1 MQLDVTSSQ
10 LLVTDS
16 VFRDEGFRKQL
27 SETVKALLKLRVIP
41 IFNENDA
48 VSTRKAPYEVCNST
62 CSYTLS
68 VEFVLICNLFA
79 LFYMKLQQFHSQSCT
94 NFDWEVLL
102 ALFKHGIAAPFM
114 SA

>member
-79 LFYMKLQQFHSQSCT
+79 PSCT
-94 NFDWEVLL
+94 LLHEV
-102 ALFKHGIAAPFM
+102 ATIPFTILHQI
-114 SA
+114 

>member
-27 SETVKALLKLRVIP
+27 SDTVNSLLGLRVIP

-48 VSTRKAPYEVCNST
+48 VSTKKAPYQVSNS
-62 CSYTLS
+62 YVYL
-68 VEFVLICNLFA
+68 N
-79 LFYMKLQQFHSQSCT
+79 
-94 NFDWEVLL
+94 
-102 ALFKHGIAAPFM
+102 
-114 SA
+114 